1 MPSPRIYLPGSTI
14 GVMGGG
20 QLGRMF
26 AIAARRMGYRVH
38 TFSPDEDTPTGQLAD
53 REVAASYHDAEAVRD
68 FARGIDVLTFEFEN
82 VPTQTVEWAA
92 EFCEVRPS
100 ANVLHICQHRLREK
114 QFLAGAGLPLPRFMP
129 VNSAADLAEAIK
141 HLGAPAVLKTAAFG
155 YDGKGQ
161 RKIEPREDAAKVWE
175 AFGGSAAVLEQ
186 FVEFDKEVSV
196 IVARGADGQMAA
208 YPVCE
213 NIHRNHILD
222 VTVVPAGIPAEV
234 DVQARVLAG
243 EVAEKLGLVGL
254 LAVEMFLL
262 KDGSLLINELAP
274 RPHNSGHFSFDA
286 SITSQFEQ
294 QLRAVCG
301 LPLGSTESLR
311 PAAMVNLLGDLW
323 AKGEPNWAAAAAMPH
338 VKIHLY
344 GKAEPR
350 SGRKMGHLVA
360 FGNSAEEAMHSALE
374 ARAALGK
381 AGAPTSKRRSPAKS
395 AH

>member
-1 MPSPRIYLPGSTI
+1 MSAPGVFLPGSTV

-53 REVAASYHDAEAVRD
+53 REVAARYDDAEAVRD

-82 VPTQTVEWAA
+82 IPTQTIEWAA

-114 QFLAGAGLPLPRFMP
+114 QFLAGAGLPLPRFAP
-129 VNSAADLAEAIK
+129 VNSAAELADALQRI
-141 HLGAPAVLKTAAFG
+141 GVPAVLKTAAFG

-161 RKIEPREDAAKVWE
+161 RKIALREDPAKVWGQ
-175 AFGGSAAVLEQ
+175 FGGGHAVLEE
-186 FVEFDKEVSV
+186 FVDFEKEVSV
-196 IVARGADGQMAA
+196 IVARGADAKMAA

-213 NIHRNHILD
+213 NVHRHHILD
-222 VTVVPAGIPAEV
+222 VTFVPAAISAEV
-234 DVQARVLAG
+234 DVQARLLAG

-262 KDGSLLINELAP
+262 KDGRLLINELAP

-311 PAAMVNLLGDLW
+311 PSAMVNLLGDLW
-323 AKGEPNWAAAAAMPH
+323 AHGEPNWAAAAALPEI
-338 VKIHLY
+338 KIHLY
-344 GKAEPR
+344 GKTEPR
-350 SGRKMGHLVA
+350 PGRKMGHLVA
-360 FGNSAEEAMHSALE
+360 FGRTGEEAAHRAQA
-374 ARAALGK
+374 ARATLLEPPP
-381 AGAPTSKRRSPAKS
+381 APSRRRASAKTTR
-395 AH
+395 